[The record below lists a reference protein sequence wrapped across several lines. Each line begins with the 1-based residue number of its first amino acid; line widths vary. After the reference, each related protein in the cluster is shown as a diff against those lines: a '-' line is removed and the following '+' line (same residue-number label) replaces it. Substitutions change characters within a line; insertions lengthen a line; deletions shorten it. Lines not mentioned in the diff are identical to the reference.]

1 MKKLFTILLAVL
13 VLGTCT
19 TLDMSAK
26 KRKTHRS
33 SNNSSGVNLYSE
45 SACNN
50 QGIFYYTEELY
61 GGRQIHDFIL
71 GIDGCDAYCTPNCE
85 AYYYDVYNDE
95 VKYLQGYVKSKNTI
109 EFVSNGLNDDFKL
122 TVTYQ
127 SRDKIKVKEGGNV
140 STFKKFVNV
149 DGNTIINEEMVRN
162 SLSKLP

>member
-26 KRKTHRS
+26 KRKHNAQKAS
-33 SNNSSGVNLYSE
+33 SSVNLYSD
-45 SACNN
+45 NDTGN
-50 QGIFYYTEELY
+50 RGIFHYREVLSD
-61 GGRQIHDFIL
+61 GRQIHDFIL

-109 EFVSNGLNDDFKL
+109 ELVSNGLNDDFKL